1 MTPEPLLAGIDVGT
15 SELKVCVLSAS
26 GTPAWQDRDR
36 VIVTSPRPDHVE
48 MDLDDLTAKLA
59 ALLRRMPAEHA
70 AGVEA
75 IGFSVTNPT
84 LVILDRDLN
93 ALRPGIPFLDN
104 RSATAVS
111 AIVDGLGGPEAYF
124 ARVGNGPSPSTCTAG
139 LIRHLQES
147 EPNVW
152 ARAHRVGFLNTYL
165 AAQFT
170 GAVACDPTTA
180 SYSGLL
186 DVRKPH
192 AWDAEL
198 IRVSKLP
205 GGLLPDL
212 ISSGS
217 PVGGLCRSW
226 AQGSGLRQGI
236 PVAIGS
242 GDTAAAAFALG
253 MTRHGDVFESIG
265 TSEVIS
271 FCLDHPDLDPAFMNR
286 GHIIPGRWL
295 SHGAVSTSGAAI
307 AWLLKNVFPDIPD
320 VGLLEQSARKSPPG
334 ANGLLFVPYLAGER
348 SPIFDPQACGL
359 FFGLSLKSTREDMIR
374 AVYEGAGYAVKQIN
388 RKASTRWN
396 IGRQTIPCVG
406 GGAASSLSMQ
416 IRADMLGAE
425 LACIEA
431 ENAAAYGAAMLGGLA
446 SGVYPD
452 IRSVPF
458 LNAVSRRTTPDPER
472 MEVYAQYFAVYD
484 ELYPQLK
491 NSMHKLKKLVN

>member
-1 MTPEPLLAGIDVGT
+1 MTGGPLLAGIDVGT
-15 SELKVCVLSAS
+15 SELKVCVFSAS
-26 GTPAWQDRDR
+26 GNPVWQGRDR
-36 VIVTSPRPDHVE
+36 VVVTSPRPDHME

-59 ALLRRMPAEHA
+59 VLLRRMPAEHA

-75 IGFSVTNPT
+75 VGFSVTNPT

-104 RSATAVS
+104 RSAAAVS
-111 AIVDGLGGPEAYF
+111 AIVGGLGGPEAYF

-147 EPNVW
+147 EPDVCS
-152 ARAHRVGFLNTYL
+152 RAHRVGFLNTYL

-198 IRVSKLP
+198 IRVSNVP
-205 GGLLPDL
+205 AGLLPNL
-212 ISSGS
+212 IPSGS

-226 AQGSGLRQGI
+226 AQGTGLKQGI

-286 GHIIPGRWL
+286 SHVIPGRWL
-295 SHGAVSTSGAAI
+295 SHGAVSTSGAAT
-307 AWLLKNVFPDIPD
+307 AWLLKQVYPDIRD
-320 VGLLEQSARKSPPG
+320 VVQLERIARTSPPG

-348 SPIFDPQACGL
+348 SPVFDPQACGL
-359 FFGLSLKSTREDMIR
+359 FFGLTLKSTREDMIR
-374 AVYEGAGYAVKQIN
+374 AVYEGPGYAVKQIH
-388 RKASTRWN
+388 RMGSTRWDT
-396 IGRQTIPCVG
+396 GRRTIPCVG
-406 GGAASSLSMQ
+406 GAAASSLTLQ
-416 IRADMLGAE
+416 IRADMLGTE
-425 LACIEA
+425 LARIEA

-446 SGVYPD
+446 GGVYPD
-452 IRSVPF
+452 IESVPF
-458 LNAVSRRTTPDPER
+458 LGAFSNRTAPDSER
-472 MEVYAQYFAVYD
+472 MVTYERYFAVYK
-484 ELYPQLK
+484 ELYPRLKPSMHQLK
-491 NSMHKLKKLVN
+491 KRVN